1 MRTLYNARVGLL
13 TPLALPGERK
23 RFLGMD
29 GSCERERKG
38 EETFGMRRT
47 GQKKE
52 ANDFRKRAASKPFVL
67 SGMYGIFPITGIHD
81 DGNSCSWLR
90 WVRRGPGYRS
100 FFLSSVGSA
109 NVGVGFSTL
118 LLSFF
123 GPFSLSLSLS
133 LSLSHLLVWK
143 WMT

>member
-23 RFLGMD
+23 RFLGMV
-29 GSCERERKG
+29 GSCEWESKG

-67 SGMYGIFPITGIHD
+67 SGMTYTIVW
-81 DGNSCSWLR
+81 N
-90 WVRRGPGYRS
+90 
-100 FFLSSVGSA
+100 
-109 NVGVGFSTL
+109 
-118 LLSFF
+118 
-123 GPFSLSLSLS
+123 
-133 LSLSHLLVWK
+133 LSHHRHSRRWKLL
-143 WMT
+143 